1 MSMPPEEN
9 RRPSLKTNGRV
20 WVVIVFLFLLL
31 LAAVIS
37 VIRVTAWQERGSN
50 ARILTL
56 VNPWNGLEDTDYTV
70 HKIETE
76 DGFFVDKACADA
88 LKTMLADCRGA
99 GGAPKIAAAYR
110 TIDEQLE
117 LYDGE
122 IQRRIDGGM
131 TPEEAT
137 ASVSLEIAVP
147 GRSEHE
153 LGLAVDLVDAAS
165 PTLDASQAGTPT
177 QQWLMKNAWRYGFIL
192 RYPEGGEE
200 ITGFTY
206 QPWHYR
212 YVGEEAAS
220 RISSLGVTLEEY
232 ISLFYN
238 EEATVVFER

>member
-1 MSMPPEEN
+1 MPSEQN
-9 RRPSLKTNGRV
+9 SKRSLKTNGRF
-20 WVVIVFLFLLL
+20 WVVIVFLALLI
-31 LAAVIS
+31 LAAIIS
-37 VIRVTAWQERGSN
+37 VIRISGWQDRSLN
-50 ARILTL
+50 SRILTL

-70 HKIETE
+70 HKTETE
-76 DGFFVDKACADA
+76 DGFFVDRACADA

-99 GGAPKIAAAYR
+99 GGDPKIAAAYR

-131 TPEEAT
+131 TPDEAT

-165 PTLDASQAGTPT
+165 PMMDASQAGTPT

-212 YVGEEAAS
+212 YVGEEVAS
-220 RISSLGVTLEEY
+220 RIFSLNVTLEEY
-232 ISLFYN
+232 LSLFYN
-238 EEATVVFER
+238 EEATVVFEK

>member
-1 MSMPPEEN
+1 MPSEQN
-9 RRPSLKTNGRV
+9 SKRSLKTNGRF
-20 WVVIVFLFLLL
+20 WVVIVFLALLI
-31 LAAVIS
+31 LAAIIS
-37 VIRVTAWQERGSN
+37 VIRISGWQDRSLN
-50 ARILTL
+50 SRILTL

-70 HKIETE
+70 HKTETE

-99 GGAPKIAAAYR
+99 GGDPKIAAAYR

-131 TPEEAT
+131 TPDEAT

-165 PTLDASQAGTPT
+165 PMMDASQAGTPT

-212 YVGEEAAS
+212 YVGEEVAS
-220 RISSLGVTLEEY
+220 RIFSLNVTLEEY
-232 ISLFYN
+232 LSLFYN
-238 EEATVVFER
+238 EEATVVFEK

>member
-1 MSMPPEEN
+1 MPSEQN
-9 RRPSLKTNGRV
+9 SKRSLKTNGRF
-20 WVVIVFLFLLL
+20 WVVIVFLALLI
-31 LAAVIS
+31 LAAIIS
-37 VIRVTAWQERGSN
+37 VIRISGWQDRSLN
-50 ARILTL
+50 SRILTL

-70 HKIETE
+70 HKTETE

-99 GGAPKIAAAYR
+99 GGDPKIVAAYR

-131 TPEEAT
+131 TPDEAT

-153 LGLAVDLVDAAS
+153 LGLAVDLVDATS
-165 PTLDASQAGTPT
+165 PMMDASQAGTPT

-212 YVGEEAAS
+212 YVGEEVAS
-220 RISSLGVTLEEY
+220 RIFSLNVTLEEY
-232 ISLFYN
+232 LSLFYN
-238 EEATVVFER
+238 EEATVVFEK

>member
-1 MSMPPEEN
+1 MPSEQN
-9 RRPSLKTNGRV
+9 SKRSLKTNGRF
-20 WVVIVFLFLLL
+20 WVVIVFLALLI
-31 LAAVIS
+31 LAAIIS
-37 VIRVTAWQERGSN
+37 VIRISGWQDRSLN
-50 ARILTL
+50 SRILTL
-56 VNPWNGLEDTDYTV
+56 VNPWNGLEETDYIV
-70 HKIETE
+70 HKTETE

-99 GGAPKIAAAYR
+99 GGDPKIAAAYR

-131 TPEEAT
+131 TPDEAT

-165 PTLDASQAGTPT
+165 PVMDASQAGTPT

-220 RISSLGVTLEEY
+220 RIFSLNVTLEEY
-232 ISLFYN
+232 LSLFYN
-238 EEATVVFER
+238 EEATVVFEK

>member
-1 MSMPPEEN
+1 MPSEQN
-9 RRPSLKTNGRV
+9 SKRSLKTNGRF
-20 WVVIVFLFLLL
+20 WVVIVFLALLI
-31 LAAVIS
+31 LAAIIS
-37 VIRVTAWQERGSN
+37 VIRISGWQDRSLN
-50 ARILTL
+50 SRILTL
-56 VNPWNGLEDTDYTV
+56 VNPWNGLEETDYTV
-70 HKIETE
+70 HKVEIE

-99 GGAPKIAAAYR
+99 GGDPKIAAAYR

-131 TPEEAT
+131 TPDEAT

-165 PTLDASQAGTPT
+165 PMMDASQAGTPT

-212 YVGEEAAS
+212 YVGEEVAS
-220 RISSLGVTLEEY
+220 RIFSLNVTLEEY
-232 ISLFYN
+232 LSLFYN
-238 EEATVVFER
+238 EEATVVFEK

>member
-1 MSMPPEEN
+1 MPSEQN
-9 RRPSLKTNGRV
+9 SKRSLKTNGRF
-20 WVVIVFLFLLL
+20 WVVIVFLALLI
-31 LAAVIS
+31 LAAIIS
-37 VIRVTAWQERGSN
+37 VIRISGWQDRSLN
-50 ARILTL
+50 SRILTL
-56 VNPWNGLEDTDYTV
+56 VNPWNGLEETDYIV
-70 HKIETE
+70 HKTETE

-99 GGAPKIAAAYR
+99 GGDPKIAAAYR

-131 TPEEAT
+131 TPDEAT

-165 PTLDASQAGTPT
+165 PVMDASQANTPT

-220 RISSLGVTLEEY
+220 RIFSLNVTLEEY
-232 ISLFYN
+232 LSLFYN
-238 EEATVVFER
+238 EEATVVFEK